1 MFDGLELDVILYDEY
16 VDALMGDEDEDEDD
30 GDLSV
35 ILRQEDSDPDITDIL
50 AMVVVRRVTLYSV
63 TFVAE
68 FPEYDRYCLVNSGSM
83 TFICTMPYAELRYAV
98 MAYKKAGLN

>member
-35 ILRQEDSDPDITDIL
+35 ILRQEDSDPDITDIFGNGCSKEGD
-50 AMVVVRRVTLYSV
+50 SV
-63 TFVAE
+63 
-68 FPEYDRYCLVNSGSM
+68 LSN
-83 TFICTMPYAELRYAV
+83 ICS
-98 MAYKKAGLN
+98 

>member
-1 MFDGLELDVILYDEY
+1 
-16 VDALMGDEDEDEDD
+16 
-30 GDLSV
+30 
-35 ILRQEDSDPDITDIL
+35 
-50 AMVVVRRVTLYSV
+50 MVVVRRVTLYSV

-68 FPEYDRYCLVNSGSM
+68 FPEYDRYCLVNSGGM

>member
-16 VDALMGDEDEDEDD
+16 VDALMGDEDEDD

-35 ILRQEDSDPDITDIL
+35 LLRQEDSAPDITDIL
-50 AMVVVRRVTLYSV
+50 ATVVVRRVTLYSV

-68 FPEYDRYCLVNSGSM
+68 FPDYDKYCLVNSGGM

>member
-16 VDALMGDEDEDEDD
+16 VDALMGDEDEDD

-35 ILRQEDSDPDITDIL
+35 LLRQEDSAPDIADIL
-50 AMVVVRRVTLYSV
+50 ATVVVRRVTLYSV

-68 FPEYDRYCLVNSGSM
+68 FPEYDKYCLVNSGGM

>member
-16 VDALMGDEDEDEDD
+16 VDALMGDEDEDD

-35 ILRQEDSDPDITDIL
+35 LLRQGDGAPDITDIL

-68 FPEYDRYCLVNSGSM
+68 FPDYDKYCLVNSGGM

>member
-1 MFDGLELDVILYDEY
+1 MFDGLEVDVILYDEY
-16 VDALMGDEDEDEDD
+16 VDALMGDEDEDD

-35 ILRQEDSDPDITDIL
+35 LLRQEDSAPDIADIL
-50 AMVVVRRVTLYSV
+50 ATIVVRRVTLYSV

-68 FPEYDRYCLVNSGSM
+68 FPEYDKYCLVNSGGM

>member
-1 MFDGLELDVILYDEY
+1 
-16 VDALMGDEDEDEDD
+16 MGDEDEDD

-35 ILRQEDSDPDITDIL
+35 LLRQEDSAPDIADIL
-50 AMVVVRRVTLYSV
+50 ATVVVRRVTLYSV

-68 FPEYDRYCLVNSGSM
+68 FPDYDKYCLVNSGGM

>member
-16 VDALMGDEDEDEDD
+16 VDALMGDEDEYD

-35 ILRQEDSDPDITDIL
+35 LLRQEDSAPDITDIL

-68 FPEYDRYCLVNSGSM
+68 FPDYDKYCLVNSGGI

>member
-16 VDALMGDEDEDEDD
+16 VDALMGDEDEDD

-68 FPEYDRYCLVNSGSM
+68 FPEYDRYCLVNSGGM
-83 TFICTMPYAELRYAV
+83 TFICAELRYAV
-98 MAYKKAGLN
+98 MTYKKAGLN

>member
-16 VDALMGDEDEDEDD
+16 VDALMGDEDEDD

-35 ILRQEDSDPDITDIL
+35 LLRQEDSTPDIADIL
-50 AMVVVRRVTLYSV
+50 ATVVVRRVTLYSV

-68 FPEYDRYCLVNSGSM
+68 FPEYDKYCLVNSGGM

>member
-16 VDALMGDEDEDEDD
+16 VDALMGDEAEDD

-35 ILRQEDSDPDITDIL
+35 LLRQEDSAPDITDIL

-68 FPEYDRYCLVNSGSM
+68 FPDYDKYCLVNSGGM